1 MPFNTGDVFGK
12 GDSVVCL
19 YEYLGKK
26 QPGYSIFITHYLVFF
41 FFIFVDIFIYSLSIY
56 SVFGG
61 IIVNRKAIRQ
71 LDAVVLIFG

>member
-1 MPFNTGDVFGK
+1 MFLGRVIL
-12 GDSVVCL
+12 L
-19 YEYLGKK
+19 YVYMSTWGRNSLGI
-26 QPGYSIFITHYLVFF
+26 QYSSHIISSFF